1 MPTLTLTLPRP
12 HSGQRAVL
20 ASPARWRVACMGR
33 RWGKSALAINRLVG
47 PALEGYPVAYFSPT
61 YGMLT
66 EIWRE
71 FARVLR
77 PVVRR
82 ANAQE
87 HRMELV
93 TGGVL
98 DMWSLDTPDVA
109 RGRKYRRLA
118 VDEAAMVPRLLET
131 FNLVLRPTLADYTG
145 DADFYSTPRGF
156 NDFHTLY
163 QRGQDAAEPDW
174 ASWQRPTSDNPF
186 IPPSEITAMAAEMTS
201 LQYSQEIRAEF
212 VNLEGGLFR
221 REWFGTPIARPAD
234 VAQWVRFWDVAVTTK
249 ATSDYTVGAL
259 VGQRADGSLVIADL
273 VRGRWE
279 WPQAEAVIAQTAVS
293 DGRAVRI
300 GVESVAFQMAG
311 VQLLRRRPDLLGHTI
326 TAATPDKDKYARAM
340 PWASRAEAGLVRL
353 VAGAWNGAFLDE
365 VSDFPQ
371 GPHDD
376 QIDAVSGAVELL
388 AARKEVRIL

>member
-1 MPTLTLTLPRP
+1 MPTTLTLTLPRP

-71 FARVLR
+71 FARILR
-77 PVVRR
+77 PVLRR
-82 ANAQE
+82 TNAQE

-163 QRGQDAAEPDW
+163 QRGQDPADPEW

-186 IPPSEITAMAAEMTS
+186 IPPGEIAAMAREMTS
-201 LQYSQEIRAEF
+201 LQYSQEIEAAF

-221 REWFGTPIARPAD
+221 REWF
-234 VAQWVRFWDVAVTTK
+234 
-249 ATSDYTVGAL
+249 
-259 VGQRADGSLVIADL
+259 
-273 VRGRWE
+273 
-279 WPQAEAVIAQTAVS
+279 
-293 DGRAVRI
+293 
-300 GVESVAFQMAG
+300 
-311 VQLLRRRPDLLGHTI
+311 
-326 TAATPDKDKYARAM
+326 
-340 PWASRAEAGLVRL
+340 
-353 VAGAWNGAFLDE
+353 
-365 VSDFPQ
+365 
-371 GPHDD
+371 
-376 QIDAVSGAVELL
+376 
-388 AARKEVRIL
+388 